1 MINPVES
8 VNSGR
13 VVFGNENQ
21 NELSER
27 IETMLNP
34 IIRPT
39 SRTIKTESGYTII
52 LPPQNIGG
60 PKIEIEKLG
69 GGYYMVLKTP
79 VYYGAQTEKIIMTEK
94 ELVKEFNGFRLKKD
108 ELKADMKKML
118 EPKSPYNYF
127 RTKNGYLIKLLNG
140 NNVTG
145 ASTEI
150 KEQPD
155 GTYLV
160 ISYAYPGCVSERA
173 ILTERELV
181 AKFNAEKAEG
191 PDKVYNMV
199 A

>member
-13 VVFGNENQ
+13 LVVGNENR

-27 IETMLNP
+27 VETMLNP
-34 IIRPT
+34 IIRQT

-94 ELVKEFNGFRLKKD
+94 ELIKEFNGFRHKQDALN
-108 ELKADMKKML
+108 ADMKKIL
-118 EPKSPYNYF
+118 TSKEPYDYI
-127 RTKNGYLIKLLNG
+127 RTKSGYLVKMLNG

-145 ASTEI
+145 ARTEL

-160 ISYAYPGCVSERA
+160 ISYAYPGCPSKQE

-181 AKFNAEKAEG
+181 AKYNAEKDETQ
-191 PDKVYNMV
+191 DKIYNLV